1 MKLSVDAITAISVC
15 SPEEVSWKENGSCL
29 VVPAYH
35 KEFPLNSAVL
45 AEEDELVLQALADTE
60 VLTGAAGNCYYLPA
74 PSRPYGGVLVLGL
87 GDRDKCDAESFRRA
101 TGKAAALLKKNRIKR
116 VGLDLVNFPELPVPA
131 FVESLNLAQYRF
143 DTYKKEQDKPT
154 PSVQKITLIVGDG
167 VDKAALKKSCDRASL
182 ISVAANGARHF
193 ANTASND
200 MTPSAL
206 AAAAQKI
213 AEEGGDQCVCAILD
227 QQRMEELGMNALLGV
242 ARGSEK
248 PPYLICL
255 EYTHPEATQTIA
267 LVGKGVTF
275 DTGGI
280 SLKPAGKMNEMKFD
294 MCGAAVVLATMM
306 AVNHLKPAINIIGV
320 VPTVENMPG
329 GRAQTPGEIVRA
341 CNGKTIE
348 VLNTDAEGRLI
359 LADAL
364 AFTVEN
370 WKPDCIVDLATLT
383 GAVVIALGSQAA
395 GVLGSDDALV
405 SALIDA
411 GERTGERLWQLPL
424 WEDYEKLMEGTF
436 ADLSNI
442 GPDREAGTITGAAFL
457 KAFTGSTP
465 WAHID
470 IAGVSYGTKNKSYIT
485 SKYASGFGVRLL
497 LDWLLSQTEKS

>member
-1 MKLSVDAITAISVC
+1 MNLSVDTVTQITVC
-15 SPEEVSWKENGSCL
+15 SPEDMQWEGNGSCL
-29 VVPAYH
+29 VIPAYQ
-35 KEFPLNSAVL
+35 KEFPLNSALL
-45 AEEDELVLQALADTE
+45 AEEDELVLQSLVDRN
-60 VLTGAAGNCYYLPA
+60 VLSGAAGSCYFLPA
-74 PSRPYGGVLVLGL
+74 PGRPYGSVLVLGL
-87 GDRDKCDAESFRRA
+87 GERKKADAESLRRA
-101 TGKAAALLKKNRIKR
+101 TGEAATLLKSNRIER
-116 VGLDLVNFPELPVPA
+116 LGVDLVHFPELPVAA

-143 DTYKKEQDKPT
+143 ETYKKAQENPV
-154 PSVQKITLIVGDG
+154 PSVQELTLIAGKE
-167 VDKAALKKSCDRASL
+167 VDQTALKEACDRAALFST
-182 ISVAANGARHF
+182 AANAARHF

-200 MTPSAL
+200 MTPAAL

-213 AEEGGDQCVCAILD
+213 AEEAGEQCVCAVLN

-242 ARGSEK
+242 ARGSDK
-248 PPYLICL
+248 PPQLVFL
-255 EYTHPEATQTIA
+255 EYTHPEATKTIA

-280 SLKPAGKMNEMKFD
+280 SLKPSAKMNEMKFD

-306 AVNHLKPAINIIGV
+306 AVNHLKPAINVIGV
-320 VPTVENMPG
+320 TPAVENMPD

-364 AFTVEN
+364 AYTVET

-383 GAVVIALGSQAA
+383 GAVVIALGHTAA
-395 GVLGSDDALV
+395 GVLGTDDALI
-405 SALIDA
+405 SGLIEA

-424 WEDYEKLMEGTF
+424 WEDHDKLMEGTF

-457 KAFTGSTP
+457 KAFTGETP

-470 IAGVSYGTKNKSYIT
+470 IAGVSYGIRNKPYINPD
-485 SKYASGFGVRLL
+485 YASGFGVRLL
-497 LDWLLSQTEKS
+497 LEWLLDQTAKA